1 MRGWFIWD
9 NVLSILSICRVLWRI
24 FNEERHPNVA
34 PWRPRGL
41 QMVPGGSGEDGLESG
56 ELVEIGE
63 GPPAG
68 KNTSNGENTVLKPLD
83 CKIA

>member
-1 MRGWFIWD
+1 
-9 NVLSILSICRVLWRI
+9 
-24 FNEERHPNVA
+24 
-34 PWRPRGL
+34 
-41 QMVPGGSGEDGLESG
+41 MVPGGSGEDGLESG